1 MKKYL
6 MSALS
11 LGLLVLLN
19 ACGDE
24 KTVYYPSSAVS
35 EIVDSHD
42 DLKKCTEKN
51 NGDIVYVRDE
61 HTAYICDLKKWEVY
75 EEYDEPHIGDSDDD
89 ENESYS
95 SSEESSGKS
104 SSSRSS
110 KDESSSSN
118 KSSSDPD
125 EDSSDSEEGECSSS
139 SLEELSSSSIF
150 VCADDWY
157 CKQVEEKCDETV
169 IDSFTVFTHNDK
181 TYYYQCK
188 ANGWIPSTLVEYDT
202 YGKPCT
208 SDADTAWGTH
218 DFYDLKD
225 SLNPYRNFYICQK
238 GSYKTYYSFEKS
250 YSTVLTFF
258 GGIKCDD
265 FHQNFVVQKKYSSF
279 VCHGYYWYLEDQYT
293 GTMVDDRDGK
303 EYKTVG
309 IGDHIWMQENLRYT
323 KDVPAVEYG
332 TYTVKQGPQYNWYT
346 AANVSEKDWNNK
358 PLKIKAPI
366 QGICPDGW
374 HLPTYRDFLELSDAI
389 HGMVDDYTH
398 ASHITSVK
406 NSVNACYVGQNWSTF
421 TNNSFIGKDCMN
433 MKFQTVP
440 RLGTDGRVAKK
451 DSNHTT
457 AMWKSETFDDFY
469 AGSLNLSNAMYNETS
484 MAFNENAYV
493 RMETFEVVRCVKDEE
508 GEHVYKSPYDI
519 PQ

>member
-1 MKKYL
+1 MQMLPK
-6 MSALS
+6 S
-11 LGLLVLLN
+11 LIVLGSLILLN

-35 EIVDSHD
+35 EIVDSRE

-61 HTAYICDLKKWEVY
+61 HAAYICDMEKWGIY
-75 EEYDEPHIGDSDDD
+75 EEYDEPHIGGSDEDGL
-89 ENESYS
+89 SS
-95 SSEESSGKS
+95 SSEKSGGKS
-104 SSSRSS
+104 SSSQFS
-110 KDESSSSN
+110 KNESSSSN
-118 KSSSDPD
+118 KSSSEPD
-125 EDSSDSEEGECSSS
+125 EDSSDSEEK
-139 SLEELSSSSIF
+139 ELSSSSSAERSSSSAF
-150 VCADDWY
+150 VCANDWY
-157 CKQVEEKCDETV
+157 CSNVEEPCNEAT
-169 IDSFTVFTHNDK
+169 IDNFAVLPYNDK
-181 TYYYQCK
+181 VYYYRCM
-188 ANGWIPSTLVEYDT
+188 ADGWMPSDLVEYDT
-202 YGKPCT
+202 FGKPCT

-225 SLNPYRNFYICQK
+225 SLNPYRKFYVCKK
-238 GSYKTYYSFEKS
+238 GSYKTYYSFEES
-250 YSTVLTFF
+250 NSTVLTFF
-258 GGIKCDD
+258 DGIVCDD
-265 FHQNFVVQKKYSSF
+265 FHQNVVVQKKYSSF
-279 VCHGYYWYLEDQYT
+279 ACHGTSWYLEDQYT

-309 IGDHIWMQENLRYT
+309 IGDHIWMQENLMY

-346 AANVSEKDWNNK
+346 AANVSEKEWNNN

-374 HLPTYRDFLELSDAI
+374 HLPTYRNFLELSDAI
-389 HGMVDDYTH
+389 HGMVDDYYH
-398 ASHITSVK
+398 SNNISSVK
-406 NSVNACYVGQNWSTF
+406 NSVKACYVGKNWSLF
-421 TNNSFIGKDCMN
+421 TNNSFEGKDCMN
-433 MKFQTVP
+433 MKFLTVP
-440 RLGTDGRVAKK
+440 RLESNGRVAKN

-457 AMWKSETFDDFY
+457 AMWRSDTYDDFY

-493 RMETFEVVRCVKDEE
+493 RMEAFEVIRCVKDEE
-508 GEHVYKSPYDI
+508 GEHIYKSPYDI

>member
-1 MKKYL
+1 MQMLPK
-6 MSALS
+6 S
-11 LGLLVLLN
+11 LIVLGSLILLN

-35 EIVDSHD
+35 EIVDSRE

-61 HTAYICDLKKWEVY
+61 HAAYICDMEKWGIY
-75 EEYDEPHIGDSDDD
+75 EEYDEPHIGGSDEDGL
-89 ENESYS
+89 SS
-95 SSEESSGKS
+95 SSEKSGGKS
-104 SSSRSS
+104 SSSQSS
-110 KDESSSSN
+110 KNESSSSN
-118 KSSSDPD
+118 KSSSEPD
-125 EDSSDSEEGECSSS
+125 EDSSDSEEK
-139 SLEELSSSSIF
+139 ELSSSSSAERSSSSAF
-150 VCADDWY
+150 VCAKDWY
-157 CKQVEEKCDETV
+157 CSNVEEPCNEAT
-169 IDSFTVFTHNDK
+169 IDNFAVLPYNDK
-181 TYYYQCK
+181 VYYYRCM
-188 ANGWIPSTLVEYDT
+188 ADGWMPSDLVEYDT
-202 YGKPCT
+202 FGKPCT

-225 SLNPYRNFYICQK
+225 SLNPYRKFYVCKK
-238 GSYKTYYSFEKS
+238 GSYKTYYSFEES
-250 YSTVLTFF
+250 NSTVLTFF
-258 GGIKCDD
+258 DGIVCDD
-265 FHQNFVVQKKYSSF
+265 FHQNVVVQKKYSSF
-279 VCHGYYWYLEDQYT
+279 ACHGTSWYLEDQYT

-309 IGDHIWMQENLRYT
+309 IGDHIWMQENLMY

-346 AANVSEKDWNNK
+346 AANVSEKEWNNN

-374 HLPTYRDFLELSDAI
+374 HLPTYRNFLELSDAI
-389 HGMVDDYTH
+389 HGMVDDYYH
-398 ASHITSVK
+398 SNNISSVK
-406 NSVNACYVGQNWSTF
+406 NSVKACYVGKNWSLF
-421 TNNSFIGKDCMN
+421 TNNSFEGKDCMN
-433 MKFQTVP
+433 MKFLTVP
-440 RLGTDGRVAKK
+440 RLESNGRVAKN

-457 AMWKSETFDDFY
+457 AMWRSDTYDDFY

-493 RMETFEVVRCVKDEE
+493 RMEAFEVIRCVKDEE
-508 GEHVYKSPYDI
+508 GEHIYKSPYDI

>member
-1 MKKYL
+1 MQMLPK
-6 MSALS
+6 S
-11 LGLLVLLN
+11 LIVLGSLILLN

-35 EIVDSHD
+35 EIVDSRE

-61 HTAYICDLKKWEVY
+61 HAAYICDMEKWGIY
-75 EEYDEPHIGDSDDD
+75 EEYDEPHIGGSDEDGL
-89 ENESYS
+89 SI
-95 SSEESSGKS
+95 SSEKSGGKS
-104 SSSRSS
+104 SSSQSS
-110 KDESSSSN
+110 KNESSSSN
-118 KSSSDPD
+118 KSSSEPD
-125 EDSSDSEEGECSSS
+125 EDSSDSEEK
-139 SLEELSSSSIF
+139 ELSSSSSAERSSSSAF
-150 VCADDWY
+150 VCANDWY
-157 CKQVEEKCDETV
+157 CSNVEEPCNEAT
-169 IDSFTVFTHNDK
+169 IDNFAVLPYNDK
-181 TYYYQCK
+181 VYYYRCM
-188 ANGWIPSTLVEYDT
+188 ADGWMPSDLVEYDT
-202 YGKPCT
+202 FGKPCT

-225 SLNPYRNFYICQK
+225 SLNPYRKFYVCKK
-238 GSYKTYYSFEKS
+238 GSYKTYYSFEES
-250 YSTVLTFF
+250 NSTVLTFF
-258 GGIKCDD
+258 DGIVCDD
-265 FHQNFVVQKKYSSF
+265 FHQNVVVQKKYSSF
-279 VCHGYYWYLEDQYT
+279 ACHGTSWYLEDQYT

-309 IGDHIWMQENLRYT
+309 IGDHIWMQENLMY

-346 AANVSEKDWNNK
+346 AANVSEKEWNNN

-374 HLPTYRDFLELSDAI
+374 HLPTYRNFLELSDAI
-389 HGMVDDYTH
+389 HGMVDDYYH
-398 ASHITSVK
+398 SNNISSVK
-406 NSVNACYVGQNWSTF
+406 NSVKACYVGKNWSLF
-421 TNNSFIGKDCMN
+421 TNNSFEGKDCMN
-433 MKFQTVP
+433 MKFLTVP
-440 RLGTDGRVAKK
+440 RLESNGRVAKN

-457 AMWKSETFDDFY
+457 AMWRSDTYDDFY

-493 RMETFEVVRCVKDEE
+493 RMEAFEVIRCVKDEE
-508 GEHVYKSPYDI
+508 GEHIYKSPYDI

>member
-1 MKKYL
+1 MQMLPK
-6 MSALS
+6 S
-11 LGLLVLLN
+11 LIVLGSLILLN

-35 EIVDSHD
+35 EIVDSRE

-61 HTAYICDLKKWEVY
+61 HAAYICDMEKWGIY
-75 EEYDEPHIGDSDDD
+75 EEYDEPHIGGSDEDGL
-89 ENESYS
+89 SS
-95 SSEESSGKS
+95 SSEKSGGKS
-104 SSSRSS
+104 SSSQSS
-110 KDESSSSN
+110 KNESSSSN
-118 KSSSDPD
+118 KSSSEPD
-125 EDSSDSEEGECSSS
+125 EDSSDSEEK
-139 SLEELSSSSIF
+139 ELSSSSSAERSSSSAF
-150 VCADDWY
+150 VCANDWY
-157 CKQVEEKCDETV
+157 CSNVEEPCNEAT
-169 IDSFTVFTHNDK
+169 IDNFAVLPYNDK
-181 TYYYQCK
+181 VYYYRCM
-188 ANGWIPSTLVEYDT
+188 ADGWMPSDLVEYDT
-202 YGKPCT
+202 FGKPCT

-225 SLNPYRNFYICQK
+225 SLNPYRKFYVCKK
-238 GSYKTYYSFEKS
+238 GSYKTYYSFEES
-250 YSTVLTFF
+250 NSTVLTFF
-258 GGIKCDD
+258 DGIVCDD
-265 FHQNFVVQKKYSSF
+265 FHQNVAVQKKYSSF
-279 VCHGYYWYLEDQYT
+279 ACHGTSWYLEDQYT

-309 IGDHIWMQENLRYT
+309 IGDHIWMQENLMY

-346 AANVSEKDWNNK
+346 AANVSEKEWNNN

-374 HLPTYRDFLELSDAI
+374 HLPTYRNFLELSDAI
-389 HGMVDDYTH
+389 HGMVDDYYH
-398 ASHITSVK
+398 SNNISSVK
-406 NSVNACYVGQNWSTF
+406 NSVKACYVGKNWSLF
-421 TNNSFIGKDCMN
+421 TNNSFEGKDCMN
-433 MKFQTVP
+433 MKFLTVP
-440 RLGTDGRVAKK
+440 RLESNGRVAKN

-457 AMWKSETFDDFY
+457 AMWRSDTYDDFY

-493 RMETFEVVRCVKDEE
+493 RMEAFEVIRCVKDEE
-508 GEHVYKSPYDI
+508 GEHIYKSPYDI

>member
-1 MKKYL
+1 MQMLPK
-6 MSALS
+6 S
-11 LGLLVLLN
+11 LIVLGSLILLN

-35 EIVDSHD
+35 EIVDSRE

-61 HTAYICDLKKWEVY
+61 HAAYICDMEKWGIY
-75 EEYDEPHIGDSDDD
+75 EEYDEPHIGGSDEDGL
-89 ENESYS
+89 SS
-95 SSEESSGKS
+95 SSEKSGGKS
-104 SSSRSS
+104 SSSQSS
-110 KDESSSSN
+110 KNESSSSN
-118 KSSSDPD
+118 KSSSEPD
-125 EDSSDSEEGECSSS
+125 EDSSDSEEK
-139 SLEELSSSSIF
+139 ELSSSSSAERSSSSAF
-150 VCADDWY
+150 VCANDWY
-157 CKQVEEKCDETV
+157 CSNVEEPCNEAT
-169 IDSFTVFTHNDK
+169 IDNFAVLPYNDK
-181 TYYYQCK
+181 VYYYRCM
-188 ANGWIPSTLVEYDT
+188 ADGWMPSDLVEYDT
-202 YGKPCT
+202 FGKPCT

-225 SLNPYRNFYICQK
+225 SLNPYRKFYVCKK
-238 GSYKTYYSFEKS
+238 GSYKTYYSFEES
-250 YSTVLTFF
+250 NSTVLTFF
-258 GGIKCDD
+258 DGIVCDD
-265 FHQNFVVQKKYSSF
+265 FHQNVVVQKKYSSF
-279 VCHGYYWYLEDQYT
+279 ACHGTSWYLEDQYT

-309 IGDHIWMQENLRYT
+309 IGDHIWMQENLMY

-346 AANVSEKDWNNK
+346 AANVSEKEWNNN

-374 HLPTYRDFLELSDAI
+374 HLPTYRNFLELSDAI
-389 HGMVDDYTH
+389 HGMVDDYYH
-398 ASHITSVK
+398 SNNISSVK
-406 NSVNACYVGQNWSTF
+406 NSVKACYVGKNWSLF
-421 TNNSFIGKDCMN
+421 TNNSFEGKDCMN
-433 MKFQTVP
+433 MKFLTVP
-440 RLGTDGRVAKK
+440 RLESNGRVAKN

-457 AMWKSETFDDFY
+457 AMWRSDTYDDFY

-493 RMETFEVVRCVKDEE
+493 RMEAFEVIRCVKDEE
-508 GEHVYKSPYDI
+508 GEHIYKSPYDI